1 MSKTKMAAKCGKLL
15 AVLGLCAS
23 LGVSTIAA
31 NAAMMAG
38 QGNYYS
44 DFSSMEEL
52 QEAAA
57 DLGEQ
62 IAEEG
67 MTLLKNR
74 NNALPLNGNEWV
86 SVFGVT
92 SDSMVGGSE
101 TVAEALESTG
111 FRVNQTLVDYY
122 EATNT
127 SSGSTMGPSSNT
139 EIGNEKT
146 EDDFTNLVKSSLN
159 LYSDVGVIVISRD
172 GAEGSDLKMKTDEAE
187 DNDYKGEDQGWKH
200 KDLYTET
207 VGEGNEAE
215 TVEYKHYLQ
224 LTESEE
230 DLIQYVERMC
240 EKVVVVL
247 NTSNVLECK
256 NLQNDSQIDGIIWMG
271 RTGDNGL
278 SALGKILNGTLSP
291 SGRTV
296 DVWTADHT
304 ADPTW
309 ANYATGEQLDDV
321 TSIYEGAEEYYVEQD
336 SSGNHNRFYQKV
348 VNEDGTV
355 TYREYT
361 RGTNDKSATDGQGG
375 YNPYRSGPDMFE
387 GYAFTMYEEGIYMG
401 YRYYETAAA
410 EAEAGNYDGFDY
422 EEAVVYPF
430 GYGLSYTT
438 FDWEVTDQDLSDWGK
453 TQDAYTNGGT
463 LTVSVKVTNTG
474 NVAGKDV
481 VQVYAHAPYIEGE
494 VEKSE
499 VVLIGYA
506 KTNVIQ
512 PGNSETVTVTVNIQD
527 IASFDDYDKN
537 ENGEATYELD
547 AGSGYELRLQKNSHE
562 VIDVIELSD
571 LSEDIILDVDDYS
584 GNTVEALF
592 SETDDDSIYEEYNSL
607 GFDPATQQNMKE
619 EGKFVEMTRSNFAGT
634 FPDTHTMEEMTRSD
648 EWFSWAMGRDLYVAD
663 TSISVADGE
672 NVQTIDQFGYDEDE
686 SDTATNQQP
695 WVKKASEFAEGGE
708 YAGWT
713 QAANSEAQET
723 DSADWIMYY
732 DMRGIDPYSDE
743 TIASGRFAGMT
754 GVQAWEQFMNQ
765 LTWEELIIVVSNI
778 TEKQLDSV
786 EAPRTPA
793 NDSPKNLSSSYD
805 WGDEC
810 HIAATFNP
818 DLAYQMGVIV
828 GSVSLLKD
836 TGWYGP
842 AMNTH
847 RTAFGG
853 RNNEYYAEDGY
864 LAGTIA
870 AAAVQ
875 GAQSKGCAT
884 YIKHFAMNDQ
894 ETGRVRCSSIA
905 TEQTARELY
914 LKPFQIAAQE
924 GNSQHLMCSMGSLG
938 DILFGTNYQAMT
950 ALLRDEW
957 GFTGMTATDAYSPQ
971 VDSWPI
977 DLMNRSGMDAALG
990 DADTAGEGSSA
1001 SKTYLVSGEWD
1012 AARNAVI
1019 VNGNPSY
1026 TQWYNVRNSA
1036 TRILYANVN
1045 SNYVKNGIDLSGYTD
1060 KTLDVATQGV
1070 EYDASVALDGLT
1082 ADTVVYSVQGSLP
1095 AGLELSSDGK
1105 ISGTPTEAG
1114 TSTFTVQLLAENYLS
1129 ASATFTITVDSA
1141 FYLDGDTEANMLEVG
1156 KEFFAYIESDVFK
1169 VGDEYETIEYTLKD
1183 GDLPAG
1189 LVLNAD
1195 GSIEGTPTAAGTFD
1209 VTIHVKASKAS
1220 SGGGG
1225 GFPGG
1230 PSGGDA
1236 GSGGG
1241 GRSSA
1246 EDE

>member
-355 TYREYT
+355 TYRE
-361 RGTNDKSATDGQGG
+361 
-375 YNPYRSGPDMFE
+375 
-387 GYAFTMYEEGIYMG
+387 
-401 YRYYETAAA
+401 
-410 EAEAGNYDGFDY
+410 
-422 EEAVVYPF
+422 
-430 GYGLSYTT
+430 
-438 FDWEVTDQDLSDWGK
+438 
-453 TQDAYTNGGT
+453 
-463 LTVSVKVTNTG
+463 
-474 NVAGKDV
+474 
-481 VQVYAHAPYIEGE
+481 
-494 VEKSE
+494 
-499 VVLIGYA
+499 
-506 KTNVIQ
+506 
-512 PGNSETVTVTVNIQD
+512 
-527 IASFDDYDKN
+527 
-537 ENGEATYELD
+537 
-547 AGSGYELRLQKNSHE
+547 
-562 VIDVIELSD
+562 
-571 LSEDIILDVDDYS
+571 
-584 GNTVEALF
+584 
-592 SETDDDSIYEEYNSL
+592 
-607 GFDPATQQNMKE
+607 
-619 EGKFVEMTRSNFAGT
+619 
-634 FPDTHTMEEMTRSD
+634 
-648 EWFSWAMGRDLYVAD
+648 
-663 TSISVADGE
+663 
-672 NVQTIDQFGYDEDE
+672 
-686 SDTATNQQP
+686 
-695 WVKKASEFAEGGE
+695 
-708 YAGWT
+708 
-713 QAANSEAQET
+713 
-723 DSADWIMYY
+723 
-732 DMRGIDPYSDE
+732 
-743 TIASGRFAGMT
+743 
-754 GVQAWEQFMNQ
+754 
-765 LTWEELIIVVSNI
+765 
-778 TEKQLDSV
+778 
-786 EAPRTPA
+786 
-793 NDSPKNLSSSYD
+793 
-805 WGDEC
+805 
-810 HIAATFNP
+810 
-818 DLAYQMGVIV
+818 
-828 GSVSLLKD
+828 
-836 TGWYGP
+836 
-842 AMNTH
+842 
-847 RTAFGG
+847 
-853 RNNEYYAEDGY
+853 
-864 LAGTIA
+864 
-870 AAAVQ
+870 
-875 GAQSKGCAT
+875 
-884 YIKHFAMNDQ
+884 
-894 ETGRVRCSSIA
+894 
-905 TEQTARELY
+905 
-914 LKPFQIAAQE
+914 
-924 GNSQHLMCSMGSLG
+924 
-938 DILFGTNYQAMT
+938 
-950 ALLRDEW
+950 
-957 GFTGMTATDAYSPQ
+957 
-971 VDSWPI
+971 
-977 DLMNRSGMDAALG
+977 
-990 DADTAGEGSSA
+990 
-1001 SKTYLVSGEWD
+1001 
-1012 AARNAVI
+1012 
-1019 VNGNPSY
+1019 
-1026 TQWYNVRNSA
+1026 
-1036 TRILYANVN
+1036 
-1045 SNYVKNGIDLSGYTD
+1045 
-1060 KTLDVATQGV
+1060 
-1070 EYDASVALDGLT
+1070 
-1082 ADTVVYSVQGSLP
+1082 
-1095 AGLELSSDGK
+1095 
-1105 ISGTPTEAG
+1105 
-1114 TSTFTVQLLAENYLS
+1114 
-1129 ASATFTITVDSA
+1129 
-1141 FYLDGDTEANMLEVG
+1141 
-1156 KEFFAYIESDVFK
+1156 
-1169 VGDEYETIEYTLKD
+1169 
-1183 GDLPAG
+1183 
-1189 LVLNAD
+1189 
-1195 GSIEGTPTAAGTFD
+1195 
-1209 VTIHVKASKAS
+1209 
-1220 SGGGG
+1220 
-1225 GFPGG
+1225 
-1230 PSGGDA
+1230 
-1236 GSGGG
+1236 
-1241 GRSSA
+1241 
-1246 EDE
+1246 